1 MLAKLK
7 ARSPEQG
14 RKGRNNADDWYK
26 EAPEALDFKL
36 DGEQT
41 IDGRA
46 TFVIEFSPHS
56 DYHPSNIWARVLLK
70 MSGKVWVDAEETEL
84 VKADAR
90 IFDDVTIGWGLVG
103 RVDQGTH
110 FSMDRTRV
118 APRTWLPRRESN
130 HYSARLLL
138 KTVRGD
144 ETVEFANYARR

>member
-70 MSGKVWVDAEETEL
+70 MSGKVWVDANGNGQVDSGE
-84 VKADAR
+84 AD
-90 IFDDVTIGWGLVG
+90 WLNYNSWYGLTTSG
-103 RVDQGTH
+103 PGKPTATSRSRA
-110 FSMDRTRV
+110 SMGSM
-118 APRTWLPRRESN
+118 APEA
-130 HYSARLLL
+130 SA
-138 KTVRGD
+138 
-144 ETVEFANYARR
+144 A